1 MIGNKREEKRQ
12 EELRRRRAYYA
23 QLSPEEKRIY
33 KAKRIREKK
42 LKKLRKMTISM
53 GTMLALILISV
64 VGIMCQRSGQKK
76 PKDTQTSGDASV
88 AGQGGENTVLPDW
101 IEEKLIRVNPYS
113 RPGDPLLEVN
123 GVVVHYTA
131 NPGTSAEN
139 NRSYFDGLADQ
150 NDPDSATSASSH
162 FIIGIEGEIILCVPL
177 DEIAYAS
184 NSRNADTISI
194 ECCHEDETGKFT
206 DATYLSLV
214 RLVKWLEERYDL
226 KPEDVIRHHDVTGK
240 DCPRYFVQNEEAWK
254 QFRKDIEP

>member
-1 MIGNKREEKRQ
+1 MIENKRKEKRQ
-12 EELRRRRAYYA
+12 EELRKRRAYYA

-42 LKKLRKMTISM
+42 LKKLKKMVIST
-53 GTMLALILISV
+53 GVMLALILISV

-76 PKDTQTSGDASV
+76 PNGSQTPGGTA
-88 AGQGGENTVLPDW
+88 AGQDADSAALPDW
-101 IEEKLIRVNPYS
+101 IEEDLIRVNPYS
-113 RPGDPLLEVN
+113 RPGDPLEQVN

-131 NPGTSAEN
+131 NPGASARN

-150 NDPDSATSASSH
+150 KDPDSATSASSH

-177 DEIAYAS
+177 NEIAYAS

-194 ECCHEDETGKFT
+194 ECCHEDETGKFS

-240 DCPRYFVQNEEAWK
+240 DCPRYFVQNEEAWN
-254 QFRKDIEP
+254 QFRKDIAP

>member
-1 MIGNKREEKRQ
+1 MSGNKREEKRQ
-12 EELRRRRAYYA
+12 EELRKHRAYYA

-42 LKKLRKMTISM
+42 LKKLKKMTISM
-53 GTMLALILISV
+53 GAMLALILISV
-64 VGIMCQRSGQKK
+64 VGVMCQRSGQKK
-76 PKDTQTSGDASV
+76 PSGSQNSSGTAA
-88 AGQGGENTVLPDW
+88 AGQDAALPEW
-101 IEEKLIRVNPYS
+101 IEENLIRVNPYS
-113 RPGDPLLEVN
+113 RPGDPLEQVN

-131 NPGTSAEN
+131 NPGASAKN

-150 NDPDSATSASSH
+150 KDPDSATSASSH

-194 ECCHEDETGKFT
+194 ECCHEDETGKFS

-226 KPEDVIRHHDVTGK
+226 KPDDVIRHHDVTGK
-240 DCPRYFVQNEEAWK
+240 DCPRYFVQNEEAWN
-254 QFRKDIEP
+254 QFRKDRAP